1 MELKTPKQE
10 AAEQQLCSVASVGD
24 GTVQRLTVGDAPV
37 KTQFS
42 KWNIIAFA
50 FVICNSWAGVSG
62 SIQLALLQGGPAT
75 LIYSVII
82 SSIAYMSVAISLA
95 ELASVY
101 PTAGGQYHFASILA
115 PKKIRRG
122 VSYACGLLSMFSWVA
137 IGAAVTI
144 IPAQQIMALVSA
156 LNPMFETKQWHVF
169 LIYEGVAAF
178 ILVNNLFLLKKA
190 PWTHNIGFALTLSM
204 FLFALIT
211 LLARSSPK
219 ASSKFV
225 WATFINYTGW
235 PDGVCF
241 IIGLSTSCFMY
252 IGLDASMHIAEECN
266 EPHRTVPWAM
276 ITAVLIGCTTA
287 FAYTVAQLYA
297 LTDIEAIM
305 TTTEYIPWVVIKQG
319 FRSTALATVFTII
332 GIVMTMFILNAIQ
345 ETASRLA
352 WSFARDHGLLFSSK
366 ISSIHPTLQVP
377 VYALFLTYGMLVVC
391 GCIFVASNTAFN
403 ALIGSSI
410 VLQEISFLVPVV
422 LLIYRRRSLEY
433 LPNTRQFA
441 TPAVVGWTANIIV
454 VTFSLVT
461 IIFFN
466 FPIFL
471 PTSASTMN
479 YTSVILGFALLLGIG
494 NWFAHARNHYQGPTI
509 SFEAD
514 GSGPLA
520 SYIPREQH
528 TVAEGEA

>member
-1 MELKTPKQE
+1 MDLKTPKVE
-10 AAEQQLCSVASVGD
+10 AAEQRRRSVVSVGN
-24 GTVQRLTVGDAPV
+24 GTVQSLTIGDAPA

-50 FVICNSWAGVSG
+50 FVICNSWAGVAG

-75 LIYSVII
+75 LIYSVIL
-82 SSIAYMSVAISLA
+82 SSIAYLCIAISLA

-101 PTAGGQYHFASILA
+101 PTAGGQYHFTSILA

-122 VSYACGLLSMFSWVA
+122 VSYACGLLSMLSWVA

-156 LNPMFETKQWHVF
+156 FNPTFETKQWHVF

-190 PWTHNIGFALTLSM
+190 PWTHNIGFALTLSL
-204 FLFALIT
+204 FLFSFVT
-211 LLARSSPK
+211 LLVRSSPK
-219 ASSKFV
+219 APSKFV

-266 EPHRTVPWAM
+266 EPRRTVPWAM

-287 FAYTVAQLYA
+287 FAYTIAQLYA

-305 TTTEYIPWVVIKQG
+305 TTTEYVPWVVVRQG
-319 FRSTALATVFTII
+319 FRSTALAAVFTII
-332 GIVMTMFILNAIQ
+332 GVIMTMFILNAVH
-345 ETASRLA
+345 ETSSRLA
-352 WSFARDHGLLFSSK
+352 WSFARDNGLLFSNK
-366 ISSIHPTLQVP
+366 ISRIHPTLQVP
-377 VYALFLTYGMLVVC
+377 VYALFLTYGMVVVC
-391 GCIFVASNTAFN
+391 GCVFVASNTAFN

-410 VLQEISFLVPVV
+410 VLQEISFLIPVL
-422 LLIYRRRSLEY
+422 LLIYRRRSLKY
-433 LPNTRQFA
+433 LPSTRQFSS
-441 TPAVVGWTANIIV
+441 PAAVGWTANVIV
-454 VTFSLVT
+454 VIFSVIT
-461 IIFFN
+461 TIFFN

-479 YTSVILGFALLLGIG
+479 YTPVILGIALLLGIA
-494 NWFAHARNHYQGPTI
+494 NWFAYARKHYQGPAI
-509 SFEAD
+509 SFGADDD
-514 GSGPLA
+514 GSPTSFIAVG
-520 SYIPREQH
+520 QH
-528 TVAEGEA
+528 AVDHAE